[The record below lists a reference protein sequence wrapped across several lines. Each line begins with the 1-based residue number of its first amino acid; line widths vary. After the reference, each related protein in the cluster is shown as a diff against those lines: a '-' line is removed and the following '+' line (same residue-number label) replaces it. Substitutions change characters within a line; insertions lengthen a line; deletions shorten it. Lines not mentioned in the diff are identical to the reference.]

1 MTSRTEPG
9 PSTLRTYWA
18 HQFLAVG
25 LTLAILLGGAFLSH
39 EILFRYA
46 VREAASDHLAVMTRN
61 AYLIEARLR
70 GRANDMFFLKKV
82 AEDELAR
89 NPQARVDSDNV
100 RSVATTLMLA
110 RTQYDQI
117 RLLNLGG
124 HEILRYD
131 WNAAAK
137 PSPLVEVP
145 AAQLQDKSKRA
156 YFTETVQAAPDAA
169 VFSILDLNVEHEQI
183 EVPFK
188 PMIRIS
194 GQIVGPDGKSRGLI
208 VLNYLGDNLL
218 REIRNDPSQPRQLMA
233 LNGDGYWLVG
243 PDAASEW
250 GFMFPQEHRPNLKN
264 DDPALWARLT
274 AAPSGWVFEKGFL
287 YCFMNIDPLEGNVDY
302 PPLRIPTVGGDRLR
316 WTLLAKVPQAVICQ
330 TVRSIDR
337 TIWIVTAI
345 AALLAVPVVW
355 IAVSAVRRRRE
366 AVRDLRLAL
375 AKEKDLV
382 RDAQAA
388 ERAKSQFLAVMSHE
402 IRTPMN
408 GVIGMTGIL
417 ANTDLTP
424 LQKDCV
430 EIVRVSGEALL
441 TVINDILDFSKIE
454 SGKMEL
460 EEKPFHLRQCIEEAF
475 DLFTS
480 SIHEK
485 KLEAA
490 YLIASDVPSTLVG
503 DVTRLRQILVNLIG
517 NAVKFTS
524 RGEIV
529 LDIRRQ
535 PDSSQL
541 LFTLTDTGI
550 GIPPEAMPHLFQSF
564 RQVDSSTTRRFGGT
578 GLGLAISRRLVEL
591 MGGAIWVE
599 SLPGE
604 GSTFFFTLSLAAAP
618 SQGAIG
624 TPAVSNRF
632 GPCKVLVVDDN
643 ATNRRILD
651 IQLEAWG
658 MTPVPF
664 SSAREALE
672 ALDKHDFDVGLIDL
686 QMPEM
691 DGIALARK
699 IRERSSIPLILLSS
713 LGKTEVGADGSL
725 FAAQVPKPIKQ
736 SALFDALQQVAGSHR
751 TGSAATAPARN
762 INADFAAHHPL
773 RILLAEDNLVNQKV
787 GLMMLA
793 SFGYHADLVGDGA
806 AAVAAHAR
814 TRYDLILMDIQMPEM
829 DGATAARAILDAGGP
844 HTPHLVAL
852 TANALKGER
861 EKFLQL
867 GFHGYLSKPLQFQFL
882 QEALLAA
889 WNERQGP

>member
-25 LTLAILLGGAFLSH
+25 VTLALLLGGALLSQK
-39 EILFRYA
+39 ILFKYA
-46 VREAASDHLAVMTRN
+46 VRETAADRLSLLTHDAF
-61 AYLIEARLR
+61 LIEARLR

-82 AEDELAR
+82 AEDELTR
-89 NPQARVDSDNV
+89 HPQARVDSDDV

-117 RLLNLGG
+117 RLLDLGG

-131 WNAAAK
+131 WNAEAK

-156 YFTETVQAAPDAA
+156 YYIETMQSSPDAA
-169 VFSILDLNVEHEQI
+169 VFSVLDLNVEHEQV
-183 EVPFK
+183 EVPYK

-194 GQIVGPDGKSRGLI
+194 GQIVGTDGKPRGLI
-208 VLNYLGDNLL
+208 VLNYLGNNLL
-218 REIRNDPSQPRQLMA
+218 RELRTDPSQPRQLMV
-233 LNGDGYWLVG
+233 LNGDGYWMVG
-243 PDAASEW
+243 PDEASEW
-250 GFMFPQEHRPNLKN
+250 GFMFPQEHRPNLKA
-264 DDPALWARLT
+264 DDPALWDRLK
-274 AAPSGWVFEKGFL
+274 AAPSGSFFEKGFL
-287 YCFMNIDPLEGNVDY
+287 YCFMNVNPLVGNVDY
-302 PPLRIPTVGGDRLR
+302 PPLRIATVGGDRLC
-316 WTLLAKVPQAVICQ
+316 WTLLAKVPEAVIWDAA
-330 TVRSIDR
+330 RSVQR
-337 TIWIVTAI
+337 TIWIVTGI
-345 AALLAVPVVW
+345 ASLLAVPVVW

-417 ANTDLTP
+417 ANTELSP

-460 EEKPFHLRQCIEEAF
+460 EQKPFHLRQCVEEAF

-490 YLIASDVPSTLVG
+490 YLIGSDVPAALVG

-517 NAVKFTS
+517 NAVKFTA

-535 PDSSQL
+535 PDSGQL
-541 LFTLTDTGI
+541 LFSVNDTGI
-550 GIPPEAMPHLFQSF
+550 GIPPEAMPQLFQSF
-564 RQVDSSTTRRFGGT
+564 QQVDSSTTRRFGGT

-591 MGGAIWVE
+591 MGGRIWVE
-599 SLPGE
+599 SRPGA
-604 GSTFFFTLSLAAAP
+604 GSTFFFTVSLAAAP

-624 TPAVSNRF
+624 APLIPQRL
-632 GPCKVLVVDDN
+632 GPCKILVVDDN

-651 IQLEAWG
+651 IQLETWG

-664 SSAREALE
+664 SSGPDALA
-672 ALDKHDFDVGLIDL
+672 ALGEHHFDVGLIDL

-691 DGIALARK
+691 DGITLARK

-725 FAAQVPKPIKQ
+725 FAAQIPKPIKQ
-736 SALFDALQQVAGSHR
+736 SALFDALQQAVGHHR
-751 TGSAATAPARN
+751 SGSAAILPTRN
-762 INADFAAHHPL
+762 VNADFAAHHPL

-793 SFGYHADLVGDGA
+793 SFGYHADLVGDGTA
-806 AAVAAHAR
+806 VVAAQAR
-814 TRYDLILMDIQMPEM
+814 SPYDLILMDIQMPEM
-829 DGATAARAILDAGGP
+829 DGVTAARAILDADGDRA
-844 HTPHLVAL
+844 PHLVAL

-867 GFHGYLSKPLQFQFL
+867 GFHGYLSKPLQFQLL
-882 QEALLAA
+882 QEALLTA
-889 WNERQGP
+889 WSARQKA